1 MKKKVTLSLDED
13 VVKEAKNRGLNMSK
27 AANTALKERTLLSNL
42 SEGERTARRIINDAR
57 DHENAAVLPMRI
69 KKLKLENIGKFED
82 KKVGFNGR
90 SVAIYGPNGSGK
102 TTVFRALKAF
112 FGDVE
117 EDIINFNSEK
127 GSIEVEVK
135 ENKGK
140 IDPSQSQPIK
150 GQCLII
156 DSVFQRLSE
165 EKAEEV
171 IEELETKY
179 SEQIIITTTR
189 PEIAEKFDDQIKLS
203 SINEERLQD
212 LEDEIEEK
220 EDNLENIKTELR
232 KLQDEKD
239 ELQMK
244 YDEILEE
251 KSSLEA
257 KEERLEEIKTQKSQ
271 LEKDLG
277 SKEEKLESIE
287 DRIEEEEDEREIGKL
302 EERAANT
309 RDNISEIE
317 DKLNELEE
325 KQENLEDGIEE
336 QEDLAAEKNKINQK
350 IERINGKIAEKRST
364 IEDLREDLSKLES
377 KKDEVKDKL

>member
-1 MKKKVTLSLDED
+1 MTLSLDED

-82 KKVGFNGR
+82 KQFSFNGR

-112 FGDVE
+112 FGDIE

-127 GSIEVEVK
+127 GGIDVEVK
-135 ENKGK
+135 EKMGK
-140 IDPSQSQPIK
+140 IDLSQSQPTK

-179 SEQIIITTTR
+179 SEQIIITTSR
-189 PEIAEKFDDQIKLS
+189 PEIAEKFDNQIKLT

-212 LEDEIEEK
+212 LEQEIREK
-220 EDNLENIKTELR
+220 EESLEEIKTELR
-232 KLQDEKD
+232 ELQNEKDKLQ
-239 ELQMK
+239 MN
-244 YDEILEE
+244 YDKILEE

-257 KEERLEEIKTQKSQ
+257 KEHRLENIRTQKSQ
-271 LEKDLG
+271 LERDLA
-277 SKEEKLESIE
+277 SKEEEIESIE
-287 DRIEEEEDEREIGKL
+287 DRIEEEVDEREIGKL

-309 RDNISEIE
+309 RDKISEIE
-317 DKLNELEE
+317 DELNELEE
-325 KQENLEDGIEE
+325 NKADLEGRIEE

-350 IERINGKIAEKRST
+350 IERINAKIAEKRSM
-364 IEDLREDLSKLES
+364 IEDLREKLSKLRS
-377 KKDEVKDKL
+377 KKDEVEEKL

>member
-69 KKLKLENIGKFED
+69 KKLKIENIGKFKD
-82 KKVGFNGR
+82 KELKFNGGN
-90 SVAIYGPNGSGK
+90 VAIYGPNGSGK

-140 IDPSQSQPIK
+140 IDLSQSQTTK

-179 SEQIIITTTR
+179 TEQIIITTTR

-212 LEDEIEEK
+212 LEEEIKEK
-220 EDNLENIKTELR
+220 EKSLEEIKKELR
-232 KLQDEKD
+232 ELQSKKD
-239 ELQMK
+239 KLQMK
-244 YDEILEE
+244 YDEVLGE

-257 KEERLEEIKTQKSQ
+257 KEHRLENIRTQKSQ
-271 LEKDLG
+271 LEKDLA
-277 SKEEKLESIE
+277 SKKEELESVE
-287 DRIEEEEDEREIGKL
+287 DRIEEEDDEREIGKL
-302 EERAANT
+302 EERADNT
-309 RDNISEIE
+309 KDKISEIE

-325 KQENLEDGIEE
+325 KQVGLKDTIEE
-336 QEDLAAEKNKINQK
+336 QEELAAEKNKINQK
-350 IERINGKIAEKRST
+350 IERINAKIVEKRSM
-364 IEDLREDLSKLES
+364 IEDLRENLNELES
-377 KKDEVKDKL
+377 KKDEVEEKL